1 MEHALSAS
9 SHGNEPKTLAEA
21 LARPKPEADM
31 WYQAALDEIEALTEN
46 GVFELVKLPE
56 NRKAIGSRWVFKVK
70 RNSDGSIECY
80 KAQLVAKGYAQRPG
94 FDFTETFSPTPK
106 WATICAILALAA
118 LENLELRSVDV
129 SSAFLNGE
137 LEDEVYLKEPEGF
150 ETADDTHA
158 WHLKK
163 ALYGLK
169 QAGREWHKKLH
180 KTLCGIGF
188 ACIRCEHSVWV
199 YCRESDK
206 SRMIVP
212 VFVDDITI
220 AGTDVAAIKEL
231 VGQLRKHF
239 KLRDLGETSYLL
251 GVKIERNRDDRS
263 LTLSQH
269 QYILDILQRANMTDC
284 KPLAT
289 PLDPS
294 IALSSEMAPKDEKER
309 DEMRNVPYI
318 NILGAVAYLAIATRP
333 DIAYAVSVLSRFSKS
348 PGLLHWNALK
358 NLLQY
363 LKGTKDYKLRYAPNP
378 TSPELFI
385 AYSDADHGGNP
396 DSKRSTSGYVV
407 KMGTGA
413 ISWASRLQSF
423 VTLSTTE
430 AEYVAAVAAAQE
442 ILWLRNLFTELGYE
456 FNSPSVLYLDNQS
469 ALAVAKNPDHHG

>member
-1 MEHALSAS
+1 M
-9 SHGNEPKTLAEA
+9 
-21 LARPKPEADM
+21 
-31 WYQAALDEIEALTEN
+31 
-46 GVFELVKLPE
+46 
-56 NRKAIGSRWVFKVK
+56 
-70 RNSDGSIECY
+70 
-80 KAQLVAKGYAQRPG
+80 
-94 FDFTETFSPTPK
+94 
-106 WATICAILALAA
+106 
-118 LENLELRSVDV
+118 DV

-137 LEDEVYLKEPEGF
+137 LEDKVYLKEPGGF
-150 ETADDTHA
+150 ETADNTHA

-188 ACIRCEHSVWV
+188 TRVRCEHSVWV

-220 AGTDVAAIKEL
+220 AGMDVTAIEEL
-231 VGQLRKHF
+231 VGQLRNHF

-251 GVKIERNRDDRS
+251 GVKIERNRSDRS

-269 QYILDILQRANMTDC
+269 QYILDILQRANMPDC

-289 PLDPS
+289 PLDPGV
-294 IALSSEMAPKDEKER
+294 ALSSSMGPKDEKEKE
-309 DEMRNVPYI
+309 EMKKIPYV
-318 NILGAVAYLAIATRP
+318 NILGAVAYLAISTRP

-348 PGLLHWNALK
+348 PGPMHWNALK
-358 NLLQY
+358 NLLRY
-363 LKGTKDYKLRYAPNP
+363 LKGTKDYKLRYAPDP
-378 TSPELFI
+378 TSELLTT
-385 AYSDADHGGNP
+385 YSDADHGGNP
-396 DSKRSTSGYVV
+396 DNKRSTSGYVV

-413 ISWASRLQSF
+413 ISWSSRLQPF

-442 ILWLRNLFTELGYE
+442 ILWLRNLFTELGYK
-456 FNSPSVLYLDNQS
+456 FDSPSVLYLDNQS
-469 ALAVAKNPDHHG
+469 ALAVAKNPDHHGRVKHLDLRFYWLRDEVEKGTIHVRYISTEEMPADGLTKSLGRQKLLKTAESVGLVA